1 MTKLIVLLII
11 LIFLE
16 KFATTINRHTYKT
29 KLSSKIIQD
38 QSTNLAHSSEQAHP
52 SISAKRIS
60 NFQKENS
67 QAEQSYNQIV
77 KKIKTALNKK
87 PTHYGSLD
95 LLQRFKKLFEKNEA
109 DSSKP
114 SDAKKILNDYIISYK
129 TDYLFG
135 KKCKLAITIVAHTPN
150 KSSRLPHLL
159 KQMAEI
165 CKDDYYTLFDKLPSM
180 LVPAKKQIKPIN
192 KKHHKKTIGEV
203 RRLRQTLKSET
214 KYVFNSF
221 YRKMYKMSNKKIA
234 KKVIFYKF
242 FKKDWDDLIEQSIQ
256 FDKEHNSIKA
266 KTKNQLVNQFV
277 KDKNL
282 KKLEKQVR
290 IPNLKDLR
298 KKLKFYMK
306 MNTNNN
312 NKLNVMYVIGKLYGK
327 RKFPVDFAYKVFKII
342 KRFKFYDKKNFN
354 RRKFMRSLLKA
365 LKIDSNKRAKE
376 YVRQIDQ
383 ILEGLKGSKVK
394 MNINK
399 EKLHSGG
406 GNEEGKYAQDS
417 EKV

>member
-1 MTKLIVLLII
+1 
-11 LIFLE
+11 
-16 KFATTINRHTYKT
+16 
-29 KLSSKIIQD
+29 
-38 QSTNLAHSSEQAHP
+38 
-52 SISAKRIS
+52 
-60 NFQKENS
+60 
-67 QAEQSYNQIV
+67 
-77 KKIKTALNKK
+77 
-87 PTHYGSLD
+87 
-95 LLQRFKKLFEKNEA
+95 
-109 DSSKP
+109 
-114 SDAKKILNDYIISYK
+114 
-129 TDYLFG
+129 
-135 KKCKLAITIVAHTPN
+135 
-150 KSSRLPHLL
+150 
-159 KQMAEI
+159 
-165 CKDDYYTLFDKLPSM
+165 
-180 LVPAKKQIKPIN
+180 
-192 KKHHKKTIGEV
+192 
-203 RRLRQTLKSET
+203 
-214 KYVFNSF
+214 
-221 YRKMYKMSNKKIA
+221 MYKMSNKKIA